1 MVATTGENVYDRQS
15 IANVFANFY
24 EQLYE
29 DNHKT
34 KNTIS
39 DSVESIEDFT
49 PEELSDALRQLKTGK
64 APDANNICAEMLK
77 SGGSKLREVV
87 LKCFNG
93 IIKPSGETP
102 QEWHK
107 TLIKVLHKNGD
118 TRLPQNYRPIATIP
132 LLYKLFSRILYNRLE
147 PILDAEQSSDQAGF
161 RKHRSTVDHLF
172 TTVLVQ
178 EAGDEWRVPIW
189 VAAVDFKKAFDSVKH
204 AALWKSLRDQKVPEG
219 YIRLLDKMYDEQIGV
234 VRTECLSKEFRIAKG
249 VKQGDP
255 LSSLLFN
262 SASENIMRKLKL
274 DWEIGGYGIKMSSS
288 HEKLTNLRFAD
299 DILLVSDSLSS
310 IGKMI
315 AHLSMEAKR
324 SGLSLH
330 PDKTKILH
338 NHWCQLKNM
347 PTHIY
352 ADGMQIEVL
361 KVDEATK
368 YLGRKLCFSDPHR
381 IEMESRI
388 SCAWKKF
395 YTLKQELTG
404 KHYSLNDRLRLFHG
418 TVTPTV
424 LYGCEAWALST
435 ELEHRLQKTQ
445 RQMLRMILRVPRRV
459 IPECPDTGSDVTSE
473 PDHDTTVENSTENLE
488 PWVDWIR
495 RSTHEAERRM
505 KELKLEDWVSLHRR
519 RKWRW
524 ARKVA
529 TSQGSNWSVRA
540 LTWEPGH
547 RMPTANYTRRVGR
560 PKLRW
565 ADDIRTH
572 IWQKLYNTTPPP
584 SLHARLDNRSW
595 LHHAR
600 DREMWDKLEDS
611 FIQRSTNDV

>member
-1 MVATTGENVYDRQS
+1 MTTTTLPTSHLHTLMNQRRDMHLEHQSARSQHSKQIKREIRAIKRLERRSQISQILSEYKNLKSIAGLKSQRKKELICGMVATNGQNVYDRQS
-15 IANVFANFY
+15 IADVFANFY

-34 KNTIS
+34 KSAIS

-49 PEELSDALRQLKTGK
+49 SKELSDALRQLKTGK

-87 LKCFNG
+87 LICFNG

-107 TLIKVLHKNGD
+107 TLIKVLHKSGD

-219 YIRLLDKMYDEQIGV
+219 YIRLLEKMYDEQIGV

-288 HEKLTNLRFAD
+288 HEKTNELEICRRHFVSIRFTFKHWKNDRTSEHGGKKVWIVITPRKNEDTAQP
-299 DILLVSDSLSS
+299 LVSVEEHANTHLCRWDADRSFEGGRSKKVSTRTKTLLLGSTSS
-310 IGKMI
+310 YFMRLEEILYI
-315 AHLSMEAKR
+315 ETRAHR
-324 SGLSLH
+324 
-330 PDKTKILH
+330 KTL
-338 NHWCQLKNM
+338 
-347 PTHIY
+347 
-352 ADGMQIEVL
+352 
-361 KVDEATK
+361 
-368 YLGRKLCFSDPHR
+368 FS
-381 IEMESRI
+381 
-388 SCAWKKF
+388 
-395 YTLKQELTG
+395 Q
-404 KHYSLNDRLRLFHG
+404 
-418 TVTPTV
+418 
-424 LYGCEAWALST
+424 
-435 ELEHRLQKTQ
+435 
-445 RQMLRMILRVPRRV
+445 
-459 IPECPDTGSDVTSE
+459 
-473 PDHDTTVENSTENLE
+473 
-488 PWVDWIR
+488 
-495 RSTHEAERRM
+495 
-505 KELKLEDWVSLHRR
+505 
-519 RKWRW
+519 
-524 ARKVA
+524 
-529 TSQGSNWSVRA
+529 
-540 LTWEPGH
+540 
-547 RMPTANYTRRVGR
+547 
-560 PKLRW
+560 
-565 ADDIRTH
+565 
-572 IWQKLYNTTPPP
+572 
-584 SLHARLDNRSW
+584 
-595 LHHAR
+595 
-600 DREMWDKLEDS
+600 
-611 FIQRSTNDV
+611 